1 MLLFFYLNGDF
12 PPLEIQ
18 KPNWL
23 FMYLSSLGNPVNK
36 HTSTRKQSSSSI
48 QQRGVP
54 SNNKTSDYFYDLF
67 SFFFFLLIVVKNLNW
82 KVWTLRNNIGKKHT
96 KIQYYLLEW
105 FFSVSTLWWE
115 YNQKRGVRGFHDFFP
130 GVPTLVL
137 WNCPLKTVFRLN
149 TYTASIYQK

>member
-1 MLLFFYLNGDF
+1 MPLFFYLNGWF
-12 PPLEIQ
+12 PLLSQ

-67 SFFFFLLIVVKNLNW
+67 FFFLLIVVKNLNW

-105 FFSVSTLWWE
+105 FFFCQYTLMGILS
-115 YNQKRGVRGFHDFFP
+115 KMRGKGFSRLFSRGA
-130 GVPTLVL
+130 
-137 WNCPLKTVFRLN
+137 NSSSLKLAT
-149 TYTASIYQK
+149 

>member
-1 MLLFFYLNGDF
+1 MDDF
-12 PPLEIQ
+12 PFWAKSQTDFLCICHPWGILSINTPQLE
-18 KPNWL
+18 
-23 FMYLSSLGNPVNK
+23 
-36 HTSTRKQSSSSI
+36 STKQSSSSI

-67 SFFFFLLIVVKNLNW
+67 SFFFSLLIVVKNLNW

-105 FFSVSTLWWE
+105 FFSVSTLWWKL
-115 YNQKRGVRGFHDFFP
+115 NQKWGVRGFHDFFP

-137 WNCPLKTVFRLN
+137 WNWPPKN
-149 TYTASIYQK
+149 S